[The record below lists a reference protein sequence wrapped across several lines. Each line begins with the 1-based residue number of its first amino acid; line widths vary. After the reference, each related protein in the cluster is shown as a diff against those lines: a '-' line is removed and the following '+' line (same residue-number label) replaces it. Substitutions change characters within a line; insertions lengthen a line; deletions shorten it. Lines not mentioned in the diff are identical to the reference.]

1 MATKSRF
8 GFFSILPSHTAG
20 ITDYSQKK
28 GFKLINSAI
37 KDEDG
42 RTKIGPRGIYSGSKS
57 TKVLNKTCFS

>member
-8 GFFSILPSHTAG
+8 GFFSILPSHTAA

-28 GFKLINSAI
+28 GFYFIIPAK

-42 RTKIGPRGIYSGSKS
+42 RAKIGPRGIFSGSKS
-57 TKVLNKTCFS
+57 TKVLSKTCFS